1 MDFTITPKIED
12 YRARI
17 ARFVED
23 KIIPLEADR
32 ANYDPYENIKTDVLN
47 VLRDEA
53 KAKGL
58 WCLQLQ
64 KETGGQGL
72 DKVGMSVCYEE
83 MNRSIFGP
91 VVFNSAGP
99 DDGNMQVLE
108 KIGTDAQKAK
118 WLQPI
123 VNGDVRS
130 AFVMT

>member
-83 MNRSIFGP
+83 MNRSIIIRFC
-91 VVFNSAGP
+91 
-99 DDGNMQVLE
+99 
-108 KIGTDAQKAK
+108 
-118 WLQPI
+118 
-123 VNGDVRS
+123 
-130 AFVMT
+130 